1 MELLDIMQTTT
12 LEDVKVF
19 NLSLI
24 DFWDFGKL
32 LFRLVFNVGV
42 LFVLIKL
49 IYDNG
54 ATGRHEFIFTYFA
67 LGVSIF
73 LLCFLL
79 EDVKLELGFAL
90 GLFAVF
96 GILKYRTDPIPIREM
111 TYLFV
116 VIGIAVVNALANK
129 KVSFA
134 ELFLTNAAILLCVFL
149 LENWL
154 FKNEGHIDVVYER
167 IEKIRTEDRQAL
179 IEDVEKRTGL
189 KVKRVD
195 FTKIDFL
202 KDIAYLRVYYVKEKR
217 AAADDAADKEKETE
231 SETTTEDAAKE
242 DAKA

>member
-1 MELLDIMQTTT
+1 MELLDILQETTSAT
-12 LEDVKVF
+12 SLEDVKIF

-32 LFRLVFNVGV
+32 LFRLVFTVGV
-42 LFVLIKL
+42 LYLLIRC
-49 IYDNG
+49 IYDKG
-54 ATGRHEFIFTYFA
+54 STGRHEFIFTYFA

-134 ELFLTNAAILLCVFL
+134 ELFLTNGAILLCVWM

-154 FKNEGHIDVVYER
+154 FKNEGHIDIIYER
-167 IEKIRTEDRQAL
+167 IEKIRTEDRPAL
-179 IEDVEKRTGL
+179 IADIEKRTGL

-195 FTKIDFL
+195 FTRIDFL

-217 AAADDAADKEKETE
+217 
-231 SETTTEDAAKE
+231 
-242 DAKA
+242 DAKAIESNSTETKTEAKEADKK

>member
-1 MELLDIMQTTT
+1 MELLDILQETTSAT
-12 LEDVKVF
+12 SLEDVKIF

-32 LFRLVFNVGV
+32 LFRLVFTVGV
-42 LFVLIKL
+42 LYVLIRC
-49 IYDNG
+49 IYDKG
-54 ATGRHEFIFTYFA
+54 STGRHEFICTYFA

-134 ELFLTNAAILLCVFL
+134 ELFLTNGAILLCVWM

-154 FKNEGHIDVVYER
+154 FKNEGHIDIIYER
-167 IEKIRTEDRQAL
+167 IEKIRTEDRPAL

-195 FTKIDFL
+195 FTRIDFL

-217 AAADDAADKEKETE
+217 VEDEKNAT
-231 SETTTEDAAKE
+231 SETKSEAKE
-242 DAKA
+242 AEKKS

>member
-1 MELLDIMQTTT
+1 MELLDILQETASATS
-12 LEDVKVF
+12 LEEVKIF
-19 NLSLI
+19 NLNLI

-32 LFRLVFNVGV
+32 LFRLVFTVGV
-42 LFVLIKL
+42 LYLLIRC
-49 IYDNG
+49 IYDKG
-54 ATGRHEFIFTYFA
+54 STGRHEFIFTYFA

-116 VIGIAVVNALANK
+116 VIGVAVVNALVNK

-134 ELFLTNAAILLCVFL
+134 ELFLTNGAILLCVWM

-154 FKNEGHIDVVYER
+154 FKNEGHIDIIYER
-167 IEKIRTEDRQAL
+167 IEKIRTEDRPAL
-179 IEDVEKRTGL
+179 IEDLEKRTGL

-195 FTKIDFL
+195 FTRIDFL
-202 KDIAYLRVYYVKEKR
+202 KDVAYLRVYYVKEKR
-217 AAADDAADKEKETE
+217 DE
-231 SETTTEDAAKE
+231 SAISNTDTKNTAKE
-242 DAKA
+242 DVK

>member
-1 MELLDIMQTTT
+1 MELLDILQETTSAAS
-12 LEDVKVF
+12 LEDVKIF

-32 LFRLVFNVGV
+32 LFRLVFTVGV
-42 LFVLIKL
+42 LYLLIRC
-49 IYDNG
+49 IYDKG
-54 ATGRHEFIFTYFA
+54 STGRHEFIFTYFA

-116 VIGIAVVNALANK
+116 VIGIAVVNALVNK

-134 ELFLTNAAILLCVFL
+134 ELFLTNGAILLCVWM

-154 FKNEGHIDVVYER
+154 FKNEGHIDIIYER
-167 IEKIRTEDRQAL
+167 IEKIRTEDRPAL

-195 FTKIDFL
+195 FTRIDFL
-202 KDIAYLRVYYVKEKR
+202 KDVAYLRVYYVKEKR
-217 AAADDAADKEKETE
+217 DENVIESKSTESNTEAKEADKK
-231 SETTTEDAAKE
+231 
-242 DAKA
+242 

>member
-1 MELLDIMQTTT
+1 MELLDILQETTSVT
-12 LEDVKVF
+12 SLEDVKIF

-32 LFRLVFNVGV
+32 LFRLVFTVGV
-42 LFVLIKL
+42 LYLLIRC
-49 IYDNG
+49 IYDKG
-54 ATGRHEFIFTYFA
+54 STGRHEFIFTYFA

-134 ELFLTNAAILLCVFL
+134 ELFLTNGAILLCVWM

-154 FKNEGHIDVVYER
+154 FKNEGHIDIIYER
-167 IEKIRTEDRQAL
+167 IEKIRTEDRPAL

-195 FTKIDFL
+195 FTRIDFL
-202 KDIAYLRVYYVKEKR
+202 KDVAYLRVYYVKEKR
-217 AAADDAADKEKETE
+217 DENTIESKSTE
-231 SETTTEDAAKE
+231 SNTEAKE
-242 DAKA
+242 AEQK

>member
-1 MELLDIMQTTT
+1 MELLDILQEATTST
-12 LEDVKVF
+12 SLEDVKIF

-32 LFRLVFNVGV
+32 LFRLVFTVGI
-42 LFVLIKL
+42 LYVLIRL
-49 IYDNG
+49 IYDKG
-54 ATGRHEFIFTYFA
+54 STGRHEFIFTYFA

-134 ELFLTNAAILLCVFL
+134 ELFLTNAAILLCVWM

-154 FKNEGHIDVVYER
+154 FKNEGHIDIIYER
-167 IEKIRTEDRQAL
+167 IDKIRTEDRQIL

-195 FTKIDFL
+195 FTRIDFL

-217 AAADDAADKEKETE
+217 DEKAIATAAETKSEAKEADKK
-231 SETTTEDAAKE
+231 
-242 DAKA
+242 

>member
-1 MELLDIMQTTT
+1 MELLDILQETTSAT
-12 LEDVKVF
+12 SLEDVKIF

-32 LFRLVFNVGV
+32 LFRLVFTVGV
-42 LFVLIKL
+42 LYVLIRC
-49 IYDNG
+49 IYDKG
-54 ATGRHEFIFTYFA
+54 STCRHEFIFTYFA

-134 ELFLTNAAILLCVFL
+134 ELFLTNGAILLCVWM

-154 FKNEGHIDVVYER
+154 FKNEGHIDIIYER
-167 IEKIRTEDRQAL
+167 IEKIRTEDRPAL
-179 IEDVEKRTGL
+179 IADVEKRTGL

-195 FTKIDFL
+195 FTRIDFL
-202 KDIAYLRVYYVKEKR
+202 KDVAYLRVYYVKEKR
-217 AAADDAADKEKETE
+217 DEKTIESKSTESKTEAKEADKK
-231 SETTTEDAAKE
+231 
-242 DAKA
+242 

>member
-1 MELLDIMQTTT
+1 MELLDILQEATTT
-12 LEDVKVF
+12 SSIEDVKIF

-42 LFVLIKL
+42 LFVLIRL
-49 IYDNG
+49 IYDKG
-54 ATGRHEFIFTYFA
+54 STGRHEFIFTYFA

-134 ELFLTNAAILLCVFL
+134 ELFLTNAAILLCVWM

-154 FKNEGHIDVVYER
+154 FKNEGHIDVIYER
-167 IEKIRTEDRQAL
+167 IEKIRTEDRAKL

-195 FTKIDFL
+195 FTRIDFL
-202 KDIAYLRVYYVKEKR
+202 KDIAYLRVYYVKDKRDEK
-217 AAADDAADKEKETE
+217 AIATTAENKPEAKEADKK
-231 SETTTEDAAKE
+231 
-242 DAKA
+242 

>member
-1 MELLDIMQTTT
+1 MELLDILQETTSAT
-12 LEDVKVF
+12 SLEDVKIF

-32 LFRLVFNVGV
+32 LFRLVFTVGV
-42 LFVLIKL
+42 LYVLIRC
-49 IYDNG
+49 IYDKG
-54 ATGRHEFIFTYFA
+54 STGRHEFIFTYFA

-134 ELFLTNAAILLCVFL
+134 ELFLTNGAILLCVWM

-154 FKNEGHIDVVYER
+154 FKNEGHIDIIYER
-167 IEKIRTEDRQAL
+167 IEKIRTEDRPAL
-179 IEDVEKRTGL
+179 IADVEKRTGL

-195 FTKIDFL
+195 FTRIDFL
-202 KDIAYLRVYYVKEKR
+202 KDVAYLRVYYVKEKR
-217 AAADDAADKEKETE
+217 DENTIESKSTESNTEAKEADKK
-231 SETTTEDAAKE
+231 
-242 DAKA
+242 

>member
-1 MELLDIMQTTT
+1 MELLDILQSS
-12 LEDVKVF
+12 DVEEIKIF

-24 DFWDFGKL
+24 DYWDFGKL
-32 LFRLVFNVGV
+32 LFRLAFNVGI

-49 IYDNG
+49 IYDKG
-54 ATGRHEFIFTYFA
+54 STGRHEFIFTYFA
-67 LGVSIF
+67 LGIAIF

-134 ELFLTNAAILLCVFL
+134 ELALTNGAILLCVFM

-154 FKNEGHIDVVYER
+154 FKNEGHLDIVYER
-167 IEKIRTEDRQAL
+167 IEKIRSQDRPAL
-179 IEDVEKRTGL
+179 MSDLEERTGL
-189 KVKRVD
+189 KIKRVD

-217 AAADDAADKEKETE
+217 EENQSTDQ
-231 SETTTEDAAKE
+231 KE
-242 DAKA
+242 DVSK

>member
-1 MELLDIMQTTT
+1 MELLDILQETVTSST
-12 LEDVKVF
+12 AEDVKIF

-24 DFWDFGKL
+24 DYWDFGKL
-32 LFRLVFNVGV
+32 LFRLVFTVGV
-42 LFVLIKL
+42 LFILIRL
-49 IYDNG
+49 IYDKG
-54 ATGRHEFIFTYFA
+54 STGRHEFIFTYFA

-116 VIGIAVVNALANK
+116 VIGVAVVNALVNK

-134 ELFLTNAAILLCVFL
+134 ELILTNAAILLCVWM

-154 FKNEGHIDVVYER
+154 FKNESHMDIIYER
-167 IEKIRTEDRQAL
+167 IENIRIDDRPAL
-179 IEDVEKRTGL
+179 IADVEKRTGL

-195 FTKIDFL
+195 VSRIDFL
-202 KDIAYLRVYYVKEKR
+202 KDIAYLRVYYVKEQ
-217 AAADDAADKEKETE
+217 DKKETE
-231 SETTTEDAAKE
+231 PKNTVKE
-242 DAKA
+242 DDK